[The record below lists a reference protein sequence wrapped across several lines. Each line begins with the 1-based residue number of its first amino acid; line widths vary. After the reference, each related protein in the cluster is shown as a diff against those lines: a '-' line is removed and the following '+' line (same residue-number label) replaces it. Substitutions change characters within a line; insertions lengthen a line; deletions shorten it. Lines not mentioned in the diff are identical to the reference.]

1 MITKRQRE
9 CLKFIASAEI
19 CPSFDEM
26 AFAMGLKSKSG
37 VARIVNGLEERGM
50 INRIPDRARA
60 IEVTIKG
67 RYALLTGVRLG
78 PADKPINYIEEH
90 VDNLMHGIRAELY
103 MLKCAVRHDEPK
115 EEIRAHIAVIEN
127 LIKTKWTEK

>member
-1 MITKRQRE
+1 
-9 CLKFIASAEI
+9 
-19 CPSFDEM
+19 M

-37 VARIVNGLEERGM
+37 VARIVNGLLVCGM

-67 RYALLTGVRLG
+67 KALLSGVQMEPDFEL
-78 PADKPINYIEEH
+78 Y

-103 MLKCAVRHDEPK
+103 MLKCAVRHDNPK
-115 EEIRAHIAVIEN
+115 EEIIVCIEDIEN